1 MTRVC
6 HQNVRE
12 CEMSKQLSLLELLL
26 VKTLVKVRLVVQ
38 DDSETTP
45 PSPVRSMKGLE
56 CDKVQSAELQDTLH
70 SPVSPSVMAV
80 CQVPQTSHSTSVSSD
95 KEIDSVLNAFNIVLP
110 LGAAFPTL
118 NSLLQIALTTVVS
131 SAQCERSFLALKKLL
146 ANYNVR
152 TTTN

>member
-1 MTRVC
+1 MRK
-6 HQNVRE
+6 
-12 CEMSKQLSLLELLL
+12 SKQLSLLELLL

-38 DDSETTP
+38 DDLETTP

-80 CQVPQTSHSTSVSSD
+80 CQVPQTSHSTSVRSD
-95 KEIDSVLNAFNIVLP
+95 KGIDSGLNAFNIVLP
-110 LGAAFPTL
+110 LGAAFP
-118 NSLLQIALTTVVS
+118 SLLQIALTTVVS